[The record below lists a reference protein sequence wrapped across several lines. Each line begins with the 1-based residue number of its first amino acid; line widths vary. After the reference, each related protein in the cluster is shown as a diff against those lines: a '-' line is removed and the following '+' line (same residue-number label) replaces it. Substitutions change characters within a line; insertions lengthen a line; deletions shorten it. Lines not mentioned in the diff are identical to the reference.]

1 MVHREKHLNDAA
13 SFIIEYLE
21 ENGPSSKGTLERAWA
36 AEIGLEFDSYAMR
49 KVLSYRQRIGQ
60 IVNVAENKNRPVY
73 DVPRGEINA

>member
-36 AEIGLEFDSYAMR
+36 AECGVDFDSYAMR
-49 KVLSYRQRIGQ
+49 KVLSYRQRKGEL
-60 IVNVAENKNRPVY
+60 VNVGDIRRPIY
-73 DVPRGEINA
+73 DVPRGESDG